1 MDELPQAILVEDEA
15 GPPGNEPLDVAVP
28 EPPPRSANWLDLL
41 IVLAVAWS
49 VELVLAVVLVVAA
62 GGPDLSRVPLGLLA
76 ASLIGWAVT
85 LSVAWLFVCRKYG
98 KSFAEGFAVRGVAW
112 WLVLASV
119 AIGVVASVL
128 ATLILS
134 ALPEGESLMT
144 KLAKQP
150 MGLFVLIA
158 IALVLPP
165 LEELYYRGFLYPI
178 LASSFGAL
186 ATWLLKSMGAAPTDE
201 RVGHVLGGI
210 GAVVVVSIWFG
221 AVHIAQL
228 AGTWMGIPIV
238 FTMGVIW
245 TVMRHRTGSVV
256 PGMVCHF
263 SYNLGLVVIT
273 LVAG

>member
-1 MDELPQAILVEDEA
+1 MDELPQAILVEDEV
-15 GPPGNEPLDVAVP
+15 GPPGNEPLDVVVP

-150 MGLFVLIA
+150 MGLFRSPSSCRLSRSSTTA
-158 IALVLPP
+158 ASSTLSSPAHSGRSP
-165 LEELYYRGFLYPI
+165 RGFSRAWERPPRMSAWGTSSEASEQSSSSPSGSEQSI
-178 LASSFGAL
+178 SPSSRGPGWASPSSSPWASSG
-186 ATWLLKSMGAAPTDE
+186 
-201 RVGHVLGGI
+201 R
-210 GAVVVVSIWFG
+210 
-221 AVHIAQL
+221 
-228 AGTWMGIPIV
+228 
-238 FTMGVIW
+238 
-245 TVMRHRTGSVV
+245 
-256 PGMVCHF
+256 
-263 SYNLGLVVIT
+263 
-273 LVAG
+273 